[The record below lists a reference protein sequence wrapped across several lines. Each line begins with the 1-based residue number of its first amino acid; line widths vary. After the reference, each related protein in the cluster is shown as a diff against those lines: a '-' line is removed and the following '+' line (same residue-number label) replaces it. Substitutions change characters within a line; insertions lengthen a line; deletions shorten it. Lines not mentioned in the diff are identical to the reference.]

1 MAENWGDRGLDV
13 LWRAIIRYM
22 AQWDTAGAAGGRGQL
37 FPETMDFG
45 LGGTAPPGARQ
56 GGAAVKR
63 YWWLLVALLTLTALL
78 AKIGAATAV
87 P

>member
-1 MAENWGDRGLDV
+1 MDV
-13 LWRAIIRYM
+13 LLRARIRYM
-22 AQWDTAGAAGGRGQL
+22 AQWDTAGAAGGGGRL
-37 FPETMDFG
+37 FPDGTDFG
-45 LGGTAPPGARQ
+45 LGGAAPSSARQ

-78 AKIGAATAV
+78 AKIGAATPV